1 MVAPSVSKDE
11 AQTPERGITRILRY
25 PRIVSIEVHSTPF
38 NFLNLIQSGNAKL
51 TRLEFD
57 NPKPLGLPKKVSL
70 TQTSIIANI
79 SATGVLNANS
89 MDRYFIQCIESL
101 MM

>member
-25 PRIVSIEVHSTPF
+25 PRIVSIEVRSTHF

-51 TRLEFD
+51 TRLE
-57 NPKPLGLPKKVSL
+57 N
-70 TQTSIIANI
+70 
-79 SATGVLNANS
+79 
-89 MDRYFIQCIESL
+89 
-101 MM
+101 